1 MARANMSVDAAKQRA
16 AQAAKPWVE
25 HLARLGFAAKG
36 VVYLVVGVL
45 AVQVALGRGGQTT
58 DSRGALATI
67 ADRPRGALL
76 LGVVAVGLLGYA
88 LWRFVE
94 AWVDPERKGSDL
106 SGLVTRAG
114 YVGVGISYG
123 TLALSALR
131 LIQRRGGGQAGSVE
145 QSWTARLLQQP
156 FGPWLVGAVGAGIIA
171 FFVVQVVRG
180 LRGTFP
186 EQVRAGELH
195 GSEAMWA
202 RRLGI
207 FGLAARGVVFGLVGL
222 FLIQAALKQDAGQ
235 AGGLDKALQVLAQ
248 QAQGM
253 VLLGIAAAGLAA
265 YGCYMLIIARYR
277 RRFVG

>member
-1 MARANMSVDAAKQRA
+1 MARANISVDAAKQRA
-16 AQAAKPWVE
+16 AQAVKPWVE
-25 HLARLGFAAKG
+25 QLARLGFAAKG
-36 VVYLVVGVL
+36 IVYLVVGVL

-67 ADRPRGALL
+67 ADRPRGALM

-94 AWVDPERKGSDL
+94 AWVDPERKGTDA

-114 YVGVGISYG
+114 YVAVGISYG
-123 TLALSALR
+123 ALALSALR
-131 LIQRRGGGQAGSVE
+131 LIQRQDGGQAGNVE
-145 QSWTARLLQQP
+145 NWTARLLQQP

-180 LRGTFP
+180 FRGRFP
-186 EQVRAGELH
+186 EQVRAGELQ
-195 GSEAMWA
+195 GAEAMWA

-248 QAQGM
+248 QAHGM